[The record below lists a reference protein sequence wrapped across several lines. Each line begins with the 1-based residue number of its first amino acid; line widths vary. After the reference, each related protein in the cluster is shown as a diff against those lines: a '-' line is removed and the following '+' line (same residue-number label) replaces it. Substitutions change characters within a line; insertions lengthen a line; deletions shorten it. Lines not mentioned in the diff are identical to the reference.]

1 MPASLF
7 ASTNINLKP
16 LRLLA
21 IVLLTPLTFYAQ
33 QLTGLWIGTLSNDS
47 NTVRKDQSFEV
58 ALTEYR
64 GKVYGYS
71 RSEFIVNDTL
81 YYVVKRV
88 KGTIIGD
95 MCEVKDDEII
105 SFNFPTKLDKG
116 VKVVSTF
123 FRNKIDSTWYLAG
136 KWKTNKTKNY
146 YSVSGT
152 VDLAG
157 ETDLTRSKIFPHLEE
172 LKLTKDVAFYEE
184 SKKEPPSIV
193 KIRQVVADKKT
204 TAAITIDPQS
214 TTSITTSLPK
224 DIQSEIVKPAP
235 AFTKAIPANTETE
248 KPSSL
253 PVTNNNSIDAF
264 TEIKEEPKK
273 NAIKAEQQVAVN
285 KPSITTDKPANI
297 ENENTS
303 SVPVAK
309 NDFGD
314 ILPEIKKE
322 PQKIATTKTEQQT
335 NINKPTIAVA
345 KPDIKS
351 TIPEVKK
358 PDINSLAKTTIK
370 KGPVDINS
378 PAAFVD
384 ERKSEFTQEV
394 TFKSDSLEIS
404 LYDNAQVDGDTVSV
418 LLNGEVIIAK
428 QVLKATAFKKTIY
441 IPAGSDELSLV
452 LYAENLGKY
461 PPNTGLMVVHDGDD
475 VYQVRFS
482 ADLQK
487 NAGVIFRKKKN

>member
-1 MPASLF
+1 MPTSLF
-7 ASTNINLKP
+7 SSTNINLKP
-16 LRLLA
+16 FRLLA

-47 NTVRKDQSFEV
+47 NTIRKDQSFEV

-105 SFNFPTKLDKG
+105 AFNFPTKLDKG
-116 VKVVSTF
+116 IKVVSTF

-152 VDLAG
+152 VDLEG
-157 ETDLTRSKIFPHLEE
+157 ETDFTRSKIFPHLEE

-204 TAAITIDPQS
+204 TAIITIDPQS

-224 DIQSEIVKPAP
+224 DIQSEIVKPTP
-235 AFTKAIPANTETE
+235 PIPKAIAANTETE
-248 KPSSL
+248 KVSSF
-253 PVTNNNSIDAF
+253 PVANNNSIDAF
-264 TEIKEEPKK
+264 SEIKEEPKK
-273 NAIKAEQQVAVN
+273 TAIKTEQEVAVN
-285 KPSITTDKPANI
+285 KPSTTTAKPSNP
-297 ENENTS
+297 ENENTG

-322 PQKIATTKTEQQT
+322 PQKITTIKTEQQKT
-335 NINKPTIAVA
+335 INKPV

-358 PDINSLAKTTIK
+358 PDSNILAKTAIK

-384 ERKSEFTQEV
+384 ERKSEFAQEV

-428 QVLKATAFKKTIY
+428 QVLKASAFKKTIY
-441 IPAGSDELSLV
+441 IPAGSEELSLV

-461 PPNTGLMVVHDGDD
+461 PPNTGLMTVRDGDD